1 MASDKCMGIS
11 TNPAAAGRAKSGGKI
26 DAVSG
31 TVHHHGEGQTLL
43 VKVLGIDSNNRED
56 EETNCCNY

>member
-31 TVHHHGEGQTLL
+31 TVGCLEGPNQVYTDFKGFIP
-43 VKVLGIDSNNRED
+43 VYTSIIQRYSW
-56 EETNCCNY
+56 